1 MFCIHCGKKIVD
13 TAKFCNYCGGKV
25 EIAEIQ
31 TKTDNTEPV
40 PEQPLTE
47 QFQTVQEVQPVQ
59 EIQPAVAQQF
69 QPQNASPN
77 NAPPQNGYPQYQ
89 QFNAPPVQPV
99 SAPPFGKEP
108 LVSQYKNL
116 KQVPASPLF
125 FISILL
131 MIVTFVGLFLPW
143 LNFELKVVQSK
154 HEQSAKLFDMVDPDI
169 AESDQRYDYVTYLK
183 GDYSSISSF
192 QEKEAQTA
200 TFFHTV
206 MWIMGILGYISSA
219 IALIL
224 AIFSKDKA
232 IIFNL
237 LAVIQFLI
245 ALISGFMCCNIIRKH
260 VESRF
265 GRSTSILDVS
275 FYPSYGIYISL
286 IACVIAALCMLGD
299 RKARKRMVNSKM

>member
-13 TAKFCNYCGGKV
+13 TAKFCNYCGGKI
-25 EIAEIQ
+25 EIAEGEM
-31 TKTDNTEPV
+31 KTDNIEPV
-40 PEQPLTE
+40 QQAQP
-47 QFQTVQEVQPVQ
+47 FQAS
-59 EIQPAVAQQF
+59 QPADVQQPNQQI
-69 QPQNASPN
+69 QPQNGFPN

-89 QFNAPPVQPV
+89 QFNAPPVQP
-99 SAPPFGKEP
+99 ALTQPLGNAP
-108 LVSQYKNL
+108 LVSQYKSL

-131 MIVTFVGLFLPW
+131 IIVTFVGLFLPW
-143 LNFELKVVQSK
+143 LNFEVKIVQSK
-154 HEQSAKLFDMVDPDI
+154 YEQSAKLFDMIDPDI

-192 QEKEAQTA
+192 QKQEAKTA
-200 TFFHTV
+200 TIFHTV

-224 AIFSKDKA
+224 AIFSKDKV
-232 IIFNL
+232 IVFNL
-237 LAVIQFLI
+237 LATIQFLI
-245 ALISGFMCCNIIRKH
+245 ALISGFICCNIISKH
-260 VESRF
+260 VDSRL

-286 IACVIAALCMLGD
+286 IACVMATLCMLGD